1 MALSCGGTSGEDTN
15 IAPLL
20 YDILIS
26 PLKASLTTRKFTSPV
41 ETLIVDP
48 KATEDTGN
56 TDKVFTI
63 IRENLNYISG
73 LGLCFKRMPFF
84 HKKLGD
90 AEMHPKKFYLSLLQ
104 LSKQVKSQNSSFA
117 HHNASHPSPT
127 FIMYLQSSTHKS

>member
-1 MALSCGGTSGEDTN
+1 MAQSCGGTLGKDTN

-63 IRENLNYISG
+63 TRVCLKYISG

-117 HHNASHPSPT
+117 HHNAAHPSITNLHHVPP
-127 FIMYLQSSTHKS
+127 IQHS